1 MYGTPRAQDAQERRG
16 TGCTG
21 RKLFPTFSTLPPSLA
36 VVTAGAGRHT
46 GCISV
51 ARSTTPGM
59 EEVEPRR
66 EQRSRM
72 LGATAQDAY
81 MDVSGR
87 KRREQVF
94 ERRVIG
100 DYVQKVRYA
109 AGAGMRRS
117 GG

>member
-1 MYGTPRAQDAQERRG
+1 MPRAQDAQERRG

-21 RKLFPTFSTLPPSLA
+21 RKSFLSFSTLPPSLA
-36 VVTAGAGRHT
+36 VVAAGAGRHT

-51 ARSTTPGM
+51 A
-59 EEVEPRR
+59 
-66 EQRSRM
+66 RSRM

-100 DYVQKVRYA
+100 D
-109 AGAGMRRS
+109 
-117 GG
+117 

>member
-1 MYGTPRAQDAQERRG
+1 MPRAQDAQERRG
-16 TGCTG
+16 TGRTG
-21 RKLFPTFSTLPPSLA
+21 RKSFLSFSTLPPSLA
-36 VVTAGAGRHT
+36 VVAAGAGRHT

-51 ARSTTPGM
+51 A
-59 EEVEPRR
+59 
-66 EQRSRM
+66 RSRM

-100 DYVQKVRYA
+100 DYVQDVRYA
-109 AGAGMRRS
+109 AGAWMHRS